1 MQVFF
6 LQVIEIYCLNIYLH
20 CIVPYIN
27 SFNCPYFLTT
37 VYLVGFFFKFHINGH
52 TCSVKI
58 GKDN

>member
-27 SFNCPYFLTT
+27 SFNCPYFLST
-37 VYLVGFFFKFHINGH
+37 VYLVFCFFNFTSMDTH
-52 TCSVKI
+52 VV
-58 GKDN
+58 